1 MGAWD
6 ASFDHGVY
14 GWAMPQAY
22 GEVAYGDW
30 SYKVGHWF
38 TPVGYEVIPATGNF
52 FYTHTLTH
60 YNTEPFTHTGVL
72 ASYSVN
78 DKLSFTGG
86 WALGWDTGFEQ
97 FDGGNVYVGGITYNV
112 NDDVTFIYMN
122 TVGNLGW
129 RSGGQFG
136 FTQHIV
142 GTATLSE
149 NWSYVIQSD
158 FLDSEGTF
166 SDPTFDDTEGGITN
180 YLFYSLNDCWKLG
193 GRMEWW
199 KTNVITGE
207 STSFY
212 DLTGGVNYW
221 VNANTVVRP
230 EVRYDWTPAEEAV
243 GDDYNQFSF
252 SIDAV
257 FTF

>member
-1 MGAWD
+1 
-6 ASFDHGVY
+6 
-14 GWAMPQAY
+14 
-22 GEVAYGDW
+22 
-30 SYKVGHWF
+30 
-38 TPVGYEVIPATGNF
+38 
-52 FYTHTLTH
+52 
-60 YNTEPFTHTGVL
+60 
-72 ASYSVN
+72 
-78 DKLSFTGG
+78 
-86 WALGWDTGFEQ
+86 
-97 FDGGNVYVGGITYNV
+97 
-112 NDDVTFIYMN
+112 MN